1 MPRRDSLTNYIAFA
15 KKKNYTSID
24 DGILFKFHTR
34 NVWIMNRNGWRWI
47 EWHSI
52 LKNPCIDSSK
62 FHQLLNQLKLLH
74 KTVQSFSKLVNV
86 YLSQQAHQHQIT
98 HESPYGNATDVTQK
112 IGYAKKKSVV
122 DLKKAILYNEPEE
135 TVMQNRLQPI
145 TSIIGRSERATD
157 YFIYKGYILIK
168 RIRLNTGK
176 PEFNCR
182 RTHNGKTRCN
192 ITTSG
197 RHNASSDTYILRL
210 PASSRFFSR
219 NPNWSLG

>member
-1 MPRRDSLTNYIAFA
+1 M
-15 KKKNYTSID
+15 
-24 DGILFKFHTR
+24 
-34 NVWIMNRNGWRWI
+34 
-47 EWHSI
+47 
-52 LKNPCIDSSK
+52 
-62 FHQLLNQLKLLH
+62 
-74 KTVQSFSKLVNV
+74 

-135 TVMQNRLQPI
+135 TVMQNLLQPI

-210 PASSRFFSR
+210 PASHPDFLAAIPIEVFDNCEIESNAINCNGYHFVTRGQIHHCTGKISSRF
-219 NPNWSLG
+219 W